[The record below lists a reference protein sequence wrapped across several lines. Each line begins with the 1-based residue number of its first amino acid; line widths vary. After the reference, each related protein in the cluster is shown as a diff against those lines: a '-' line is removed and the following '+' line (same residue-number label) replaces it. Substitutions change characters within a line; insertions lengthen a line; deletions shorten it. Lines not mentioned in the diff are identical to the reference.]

1 MFKEAKSASKRFST
15 PPPPPPEIMVSA
27 ARVAS
32 GRATEGA
39 AQVDERA
46 AAAAEKVLEG
56 WTVDRKQLLIGHKFA
71 SETHS
76 CLFHGIY
83 KEVPGQLD
91 AEQHEE
97 LASQLEKQFNTEI
110 VTLYRLQHRNVVKV
124 ASELTMQ

>member
-1 MFKEAKSASKRFST
+1 
-15 PPPPPPEIMVSA
+15 MVSA
-27 ARVAS
+27 ARVA
-32 GRATEGA
+32 GGHATEGA

-46 AAAAEKVLEG
+46 AAAAEKVLED

-83 KEVPGQLD
+83 KEVPVAVKLIRQLD